1 MKDRL
6 IVICRTAVLTV
17 LRFTTYSYTLIVC
30 TVTGWETFQRFYNPG
45 AIPPNYY
52 RITQAQRGMIGLGY
66 VGLIGSLALAMD
78 VNERFKKPP
87 EVLVRE
93 REAEMSWDMR

>member
-1 MKDRL
+1 
-6 IVICRTAVLTV
+6 
-17 LRFTTYSYTLIVC
+17 
-30 TVTGWETFQRFYNPG
+30 
-45 AIPPNYY
+45 
-52 RITQAQRGMIGLGY
+52 MIGLGY

-93 REAEMSWDMR
+93 REAELSWDMR

>member
-1 MKDRL
+1 MTR
-6 IVICRTAVLTV
+6 ISHRSSQSTHPNPTTT
-17 LRFTTYSYTLIVC
+17 FTS
-30 TVTGWETFQRFYNPG
+30 GWETFQRFYNPG

-52 RITQAQRGMIGLGY
+52 RITPAQRGMIGLGY

-87 EVLVRE
+87 EVLIRE
-93 REAEMSWDMR
+93 RESEMYWDMR